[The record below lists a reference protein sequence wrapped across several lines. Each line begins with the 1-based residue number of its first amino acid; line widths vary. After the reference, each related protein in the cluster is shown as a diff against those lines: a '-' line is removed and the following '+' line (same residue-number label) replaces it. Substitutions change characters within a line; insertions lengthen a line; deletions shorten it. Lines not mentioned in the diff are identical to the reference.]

1 MRKNV
6 ITWFIFCLL
15 LLSGGVFNVK
25 AQNLEKFTLPTPW
38 TAEALATKV
47 PFPEYP
53 RPQMVRYKWLNLNGM
68 WDYMGGKK
76 LSDPVTA
83 TTPPVFPA
91 NTEKIR
97 VPFPPEAVC

>member
-1 MRKNV
+1 MRQNV
-6 ITWFIFCLL
+6 ITCFIFCLL

-38 TAEALATKV
+38 TAEALAAEV

-76 LSDPVTA
+76 ISDPVTA
-83 TTPPVFPA
+83 TIPPVLS
-91 NTEKIR
+91 
-97 VPFPPEAVC
+97 C